1 MAAENRQE
9 GDPASVLQPLL
20 KGIVSG
26 TLRLGSENVCRT
38 PVVASPRCICTCFI
52 CNREFPE
59 DIFDTDSPNFLER
72 VWRGYGKLTIC
83 GDAHVMCNYYFV
95 CSQP

>member
-1 MAAENRQE
+1 MAAENWQE

-38 PVVASPRCICTCFI
+38 PVVASPRCICTCVSFVI
-52 CNREFPE
+52 ENFQKTSLTQIAPTFWNGFGE
-59 DIFDTDSPNFLER
+59 DMVN
-72 VWRGYGKLTIC
+72 
-83 GDAHVMCNYYFV
+83 
-95 CSQP
+95 